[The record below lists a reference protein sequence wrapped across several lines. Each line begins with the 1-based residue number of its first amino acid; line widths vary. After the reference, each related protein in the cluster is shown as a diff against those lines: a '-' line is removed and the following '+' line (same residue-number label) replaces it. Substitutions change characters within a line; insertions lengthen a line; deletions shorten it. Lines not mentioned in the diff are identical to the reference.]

1 MKDVLK
7 DYYQIFL
14 SCPTGGL
21 MQAARRRME
30 ENVRRWTERSYE
42 EMPSL
47 DEVKDFIESTPDAPV
62 LSEFVDKILAPL
74 VQSEQERGETAARE
88 YLDYLIDE
96 DRID

>member
-30 ENVRRWTERSYE
+30 ENVRRWAERSYD
-42 EMPSL
+42 EMPGL
-47 DEVKDFIESTPDAPV
+47 DEVKDFIESTSDAPV

-96 DRID
+96 DRMD

>member
-1 MKDVLK
+1 MKDVLR

-30 ENVRRWTERSYE
+30 ENVRQWAARNYDDL
-42 EMPSL
+42 PSL
-47 DEVKDFIESTPDAPV
+47 NEVKDFIESCPDAPI
-62 LSEFVDKILAPL
+62 LSEFVDKILTPL
-74 VQSEQERGETAARE
+74 IQSEQKRGETTARE